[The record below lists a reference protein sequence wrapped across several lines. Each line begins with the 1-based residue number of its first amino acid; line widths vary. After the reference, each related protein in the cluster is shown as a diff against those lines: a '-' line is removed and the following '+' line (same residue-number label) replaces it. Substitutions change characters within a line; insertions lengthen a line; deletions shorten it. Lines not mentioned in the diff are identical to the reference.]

1 MRARQ
6 PALSSEQSLNI
17 DTMKPLSQCQLYA
30 FVDTAFLR
38 GRAPATVAQQ
48 LCDGGAD
55 LIQLRAKQSSL
66 AEVRRLAEQILP
78 VTRRAGI
85 GLVINDHLSVAREI
99 GAEFCHLGQ
108 DDFFGAGHARASQL
122 VTAMQS
128 DASRVD
134 DPPRL
139 GIGLST
145 AAPEQAARAVAA
157 GADYLG
163 VGPVY
168 PTGTKPTARPVTLEY
183 VHWAVANVRIPWFA
197 IGGINLDNL
206 DEVVAAGAQRIC
218 VVSAIL
224 NADDIAAACRR
235 FKDRLSPARSGSC

>member
-1 MRARQ
+1 M
-6 PALSSEQSLNI
+6 I
-17 DTMKPLSQCQLYA
+17 PLQQCRLYA

-38 GRAPATVAQQ
+38 GRAPASVAQQ

-55 LIQLRAKQSSL
+55 LIQLRAKQSPL
-66 AEVRRLAEQILP
+66 AEVRRLAEAILP

-85 GLVINDHLSVAREI
+85 GLVINDHPSLAQEL

-108 DDFFGAGHARASQL
+108 DDFFGAGYTHVSQ
-122 VTAMQS
+122 VAAAMKS
-128 DASRVD
+128 DASRVGSL
-134 DPPRL
+134 PRF

-157 GADYLG
+157 DADYLG

-183 VHWAVANVRIPWFA
+183 VRWAAANVRIPWFA
-197 IGGINLDNL
+197 IGGINLGNL
-206 DEVVAAGAQRIC
+206 DELVAAGARRIC

-224 NADDIAAACRR
+224 HADDLATACRK
-235 FKDRLSPARSGSC
+235 FKDGLPPASSGS